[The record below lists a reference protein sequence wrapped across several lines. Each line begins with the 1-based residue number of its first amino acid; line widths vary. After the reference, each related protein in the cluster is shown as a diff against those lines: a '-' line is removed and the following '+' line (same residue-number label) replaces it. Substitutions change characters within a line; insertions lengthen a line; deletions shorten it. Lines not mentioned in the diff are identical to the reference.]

1 MKTIKFFSVALAL
14 LLALSSC
21 KVYPPVYKRVEN
33 FGARKINNEGVKL
46 SGDLVFYNP
55 NKFNF
60 HVNEI
65 LMNVEIDG
73 KHVATAGQLTEVAV
87 NRGSEFTIPLDLVIK
102 PDMTFNEII
111 KSVFNIFK
119 TRQVDLTISG
129 TIVVKALGI
138 KIPITIKDNEKIDI
152 TKLK

>member
-1 MKTIKFFSVALAL
+1 MFKFFSVAFAL
-14 LLALSSC
+14 LLVLSSC
-21 KVYPPVYKRVEN
+21 RVYPPVYKRVEN
-33 FGARKINNEGVKL
+33 FGAHKISNEGVKL
-46 SGDLVFYNP
+46 SGDLVFFNP

-73 KHVATAGQLTEVAV
+73 KHVATAGQLTEVTV
-87 NRGSEFTIPLDLVIK
+87 NKGSEFTIPLDLIIK

-119 TRQVDLTISG
+119 TKQVDLTISG
-129 TIVVKALGI
+129 TIVVKALGV
-138 KIPITIKDNEKIDI
+138 KIPITVKDNEKIDI